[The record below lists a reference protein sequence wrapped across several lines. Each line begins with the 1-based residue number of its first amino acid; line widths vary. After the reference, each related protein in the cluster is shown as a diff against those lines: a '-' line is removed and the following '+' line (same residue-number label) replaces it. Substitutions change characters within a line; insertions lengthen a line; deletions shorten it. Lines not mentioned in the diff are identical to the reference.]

1 MKNLKGVEFCCS
13 GFTVHNF
20 ACMFTAGL
28 SKVFEGVNFSHRS
41 TNHENSVEVFD

>member
-13 GFTVHNF
+13 GLTVHNF

-28 SKVFEGVNFSHRS
+28 SKYVKE
-41 TNHENSVEVFD
+41 